1 MVIFAGIVLMY
12 IILGMFLVIFSA
24 VIVTIPVIYPLIL
37 SLGFDPIWFGVIVVI
52 VCEVGLIT
60 PPVGM
65 DVFQVS
71 GATGVPT
78 FTIFRGVWP
87 FVAAALL
94 CIIMLAIFPQ
104 LALFLP
110 GTMQQVS
117 NV

>member
-1 MVIFAGIVLMY
+1 
-12 IILGMFLVIFSA
+12 MFLDIFSA

-71 GATGVPT
+71 GAVGVPT
-78 FTIFRGVWP
+78 YTIFRGVWP
-87 FVAAALL
+87 FVVASLV
-94 CIIMLAIFPQ
+94 CIAILAIFPQ
-104 LALFLP
+104 IALLLP
-110 GTMQQVS
+110 STMMVK
-117 NV
+117 